1 MALYAR
7 RPSRA
12 PAAQSHI
19 EMPKRDITRAL
30 RIWGDF
36 WGVFWEEILCGG
48 PHLLAIR
55 GCSSWRG
62 LEPLFLGYPRLRI
75 RYS

>member
-1 MALYAR
+1 MAVYAR

-19 EMPKRDITRAL
+19 EMPMRGITRAL

-36 WGVFWEEILCGG
+36 WGVFWEEIFVWLSA
-48 PHLLAIR
+48 LA
-55 GCSSWRG
+55 GNT
-62 LEPLFLGYPRLRI
+62 RL
-75 RYS
+75 

>member
-30 RIWGDF
+30 RIWG
-36 WGVFWEEILCGG
+36 C
-48 PHLLAIR
+48 
-55 GCSSWRG
+55 
-62 LEPLFLGYPRLRI
+62 FLGGLLGGDLVWRSALAGNTRL
-75 RYS
+75 